1 MWNEGGGRA
10 MILGIGIDLV
20 ELERIRRFGAE
31 RLARRILTE
40 RERAYLPR
48 SEGRILEFLAGRFAA
63 KEAVSKAAGT
73 GIGKLSFQ
81 DIEILPDE
89 RSCPQVRLSPQG
101 RAALGW
107 GEEDRKST
115 RLNSSHV
122 KI

>member
-1 MWNEGGGRA
+1 

-40 RERAYLPR
+40 RERTYMPR
-48 SEGRILEFLAGRFAA
+48 SEGRVLEFLAGRFAA

-81 DIEILPDE
+81 DIEIIPDE
-89 RSCPQVRLSPQG
+89 RSCPQVRLSPRS

-107 GEEDRKST
+107 EGEV
-115 RLNSSHV
+115 RLHLSITHSDHYATAMV
-122 KI
+122 VAERI